1 LSILNKLLRDK
12 KMTKKKPSL
21 PIKNNNKGSFKP
33 LIILVIISI
42 LIAIILPKVQEA
54 QKFTDTEV

>member
-1 LSILNKLLRDK
+1 
-12 KMTKKKPSL
+12 MTKKKPSL
-21 PIKNNNKGSFKP
+21 PINKDNKGSFKP